1 LSDIPIL
8 FSGEMVRGIL
18 DGRKTQT
25 RRPVK
30 LIDFKASDTRGYDW
44 QFRDKR
50 TSCWNDMT
58 TERLLERWGPFGVPG
73 ATLLWV
79 RETWAAF
86 TTPSHE
92 YGECDLVECAPSE
105 MRDESGFGLWVRKED
120 LVYHADG
127 KSFPERWRPS
137 IHMPRW
143 ASRLTLRVTDVRVE
157 RAQDI
162 TEEAARAEGFASRDA
177 FAEAWTAIY
186 GAGSWRDNPWV
197 WVVAFEVVR

>member
-1 LSDIPIL
+1 MSDIPIL
-8 FSGEMVRGIL
+8 FSGEMVREIL
-18 DGRKTQT
+18 AGRKTQT
-25 RRPVK
+25 RRRLRHQPEHGAQPCWYNRGGWAASR
-30 LIDFKASDTRGYDW
+30 IDGSCSC
-44 QFRDKR
+44 KR
-50 TSCWNDMT
+50 ISPAPP
-58 TERLLERWGPFGVPG
+58 RIG
-73 ATLLWV
+73 ATLWV
-79 RETWAAF
+79 RETW
-86 TTPSHE
+86 
-92 YGECDLVECAPSE
+92 CDQGQVSPDDYPMICYRADGAWHHHDYRSISG
-105 MRDESGFGLWVRKED
+105 RYDESFMGPPTK
-120 LVYHADG
+120 
-127 KSFPERWRPS
+127 PWRPS

>member
-1 LSDIPIL
+1 MSDRPIL
-8 FSGEMVRGIL
+8 FSGEMVREIL
-18 DGRKTQT
+18 AGRKTQT
-25 RRPVK
+25 RRRLRHQPEHGAQPCWYNRGGWAASRIDGSCSCKRISPVPPR
-30 LIDFKASDTRGYDW
+30 IGDT
-44 QFRDKR
+44 
-50 TSCWNDMT
+50 
-58 TERLLERWGPFGVPG
+58 
-73 ATLLWV
+73 LWV
-79 RETWAAF
+79 RETWRTSASDARHVIYAADV
-86 TTPSHE
+86 SAYE
-92 YGECDLVECAPSE
+92 
-105 MRDESGFGLWVRKED
+105 RDEKG
-120 LVYHADG
+120 
-127 KSFPERWRPS
+127 PWRPS